1 MCNNSL
7 LYINTESVEEKN
19 CGKKRRRKEN
29 EEKKCSP
36 DLARFK
42 LHAVGLLI

>member
-7 LYINTESVEEKN
+7 LYIKTESVEEKN
-19 CGKKRRRKEN
+19 VERKEEGKKTKK
-29 EEKKCSP
+29 KKCSP